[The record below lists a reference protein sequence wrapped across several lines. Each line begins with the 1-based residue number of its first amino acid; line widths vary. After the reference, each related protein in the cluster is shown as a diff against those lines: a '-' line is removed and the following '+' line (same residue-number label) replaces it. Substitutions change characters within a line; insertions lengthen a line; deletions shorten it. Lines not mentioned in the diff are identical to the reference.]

1 MALSGIRGQK
11 KSTTTFSK
19 CRRNINKIYPLLLI
33 FRNILRKSIQV
44 MFFINDKGKML
55 LWVYQSEGCELI
67 IKRPYGLFF
76 PIFMKYLD
84 VIEVQ

>member
-1 MALSGIRGQK
+1 MSEKYKQNLTVTSNFQK
-11 KSTTTFSK
+11 HIEKEYTSD
-19 CRRNINKIYPLLLI
+19 
-33 FRNILRKSIQV
+33 V
-44 MFFINDKGKML
+44 FINDKGKML